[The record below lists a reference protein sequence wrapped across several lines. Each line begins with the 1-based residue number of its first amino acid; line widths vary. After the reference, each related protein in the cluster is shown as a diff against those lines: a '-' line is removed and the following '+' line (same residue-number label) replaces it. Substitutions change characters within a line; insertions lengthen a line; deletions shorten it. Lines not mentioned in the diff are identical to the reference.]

1 MNRTSSSSFAV
12 NTGEPP
18 VSSTWER
25 RCSFTAV
32 AVKFRMK
39 CLAPFTL
46 TSLTNNAINAIL
58 TNMDDELAAP
68 FTMPV
73 PPGFPPPHG
82 GDRVLF
88 FRTHETEGGPGTKD
102 HEDIMLRRVPREVG
116 MRYRAAAGGR
126 AMTHAQY
133 LTALVELHAKI
144 RERADGGDETA
155 RAVLKELGLQTVA
168 V

>member
-1 MNRTSSSSFAV
+1 MDESD
-12 NTGEPP
+12 
-18 VSSTWER
+18 VSE
-25 RCSFTAV
+25 
-32 AVKFRMK
+32 
-39 CLAPFTL
+39 
-46 TSLTNNAINAIL
+46 
-58 TNMDDELAAP
+58 P

-73 PPGFPPPHG
+73 PPGFPHPPH

-88 FRTHETEGGPGTKD
+88 YRAHESEGGPGTKD
-102 HEDIMLRRVPREVG
+102 HEDIMLRRVPREVA

-155 RAVLKELGLQTVA
+155 KAVLEELGLQTVA

>member
-1 MNRTSSSSFAV
+1 MP
-12 NTGEPP
+12 E
-18 VSSTWER
+18 
-25 RCSFTAV
+25 
-32 AVKFRMK
+32 
-39 CLAPFTL
+39 
-46 TSLTNNAINAIL
+46 
-58 TNMDDELAAP
+58 P

-73 PPGFPPPHG
+73 PPGFPPPPHG
-82 GDRVLF
+82 GDRVF
-88 FRTHETEGGPGTKD
+88 VFRREEGEGPAKE
-102 HEDIMLRRVPREVG
+102 HEDIMLRRVPREVA

-155 RAVLKELGLQTVA
+155 GAVLEELGLQTVA

>member
-1 MNRTSSSSFAV
+1 MP
-12 NTGEPP
+12 E
-18 VSSTWER
+18 
-25 RCSFTAV
+25 
-32 AVKFRMK
+32 
-39 CLAPFTL
+39 
-46 TSLTNNAINAIL
+46 
-58 TNMDDELAAP
+58 P

-73 PPGFPPPHG
+73 PPGFPPPPHG
-82 GDRVLF
+82 RGDRVLF
-88 FRTHETEGGPGTKD
+88 RTEEPEDGAGPKE
-102 HEDIMLRRVPREVG
+102 HEDIMLRRVPREVA

-155 RAVLKELGLQTVA
+155 RTVLEELGLQTVA

>member
-1 MNRTSSSSFAV
+1 MGSSFDCA
-12 NTGEPP
+12 
-18 VSSTWER
+18 R
-25 RCSFTAV
+25 YQRYLA
-32 AVKFRMK
+32 RMDE
-39 CLAPFTL
+39 
-46 TSLTNNAINAIL
+46 
-58 TNMDDELAAP
+58 DDVLQP

-73 PPGFPPPHG
+73 PPGFPPPPHG

-88 FRTHETEGGPGTKD
+88 FRTRESEGSPGVKD
-102 HEDIMLRRVPREVG
+102 HEDIMLRRVPREVA

-133 LTALVELHAKI
+133 LTALVELHARI

-155 RAVLKELGLQTVA
+155 KAVLDALGLQTVA

>member
-1 MNRTSSSSFAV
+1 
-12 NTGEPP
+12 
-18 VSSTWER
+18 
-25 RCSFTAV
+25 
-32 AVKFRMK
+32 
-39 CLAPFTL
+39 
-46 TSLTNNAINAIL
+46 
-58 TNMDDELAAP
+58 MDDDDDVPEP

-73 PPGFPPPHG
+73 PPGFPPPPHG

-88 FRTHETEGGPGTKD
+88 FRTHETEGGPGGKE
-102 HEDIMLRRVPREVG
+102 HEDIMLRRVPREVA

-155 RAVLKELGLQTVA
+155 RAVLEELGLQTVA